1 MNEEPAGPRPAHAKD
16 GQEHTRPAARLTRF
30 VPALSWARAYQRTW
44 FTRDAIAGF
53 TIWGLLVP
61 EMIAYASLAGTSPV
75 SSVPQ
80 TEEK

>member
-1 MNEEPAGPRPAHAKD
+1 MNEEPAGPRAGQAHPW
-16 GQEHTRPAARLTRF
+16 PAARLTRF
-30 VPALSWARAYQRTW
+30 VPALFWARAYQRTW

-61 EMIAYASLAGTSPV
+61 EMIAYASLARTSPV
-75 SSVPQ
+75 SSVPR